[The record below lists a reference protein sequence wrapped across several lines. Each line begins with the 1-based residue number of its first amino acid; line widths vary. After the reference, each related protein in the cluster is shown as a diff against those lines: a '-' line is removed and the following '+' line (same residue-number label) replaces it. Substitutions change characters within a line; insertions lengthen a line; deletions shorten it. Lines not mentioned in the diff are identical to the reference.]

1 MYEEEVYL
9 IQRQLLWNLSYLK
22 KEPYQNSENVH
33 NFKPPDLVLLS
44 QFMRVNGSMHIVAT
58 NLSSV
63 FDTEGH

>member
-1 MYEEEVYL
+1 MEPK
-9 IQRQLLWNLSYLK
+9 LS
-22 KEPYQNSENVH
+22 EQNSENVH

-44 QFMRVNGSMHIVAT
+44 QFMRVNGSMHIDVT